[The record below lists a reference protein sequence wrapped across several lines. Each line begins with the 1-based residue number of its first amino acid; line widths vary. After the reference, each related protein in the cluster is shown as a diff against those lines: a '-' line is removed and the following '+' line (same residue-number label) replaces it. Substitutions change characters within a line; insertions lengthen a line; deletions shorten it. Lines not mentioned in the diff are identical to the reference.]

1 MYKIYFAPKYSSK
14 AASSR
19 YRVYS
24 YLSYYKEAGLK
35 FSVHPLLG
43 DWYIESLWRHQ
54 SKFLVLPQ
62 LIYHYITRIVSI
74 LFIPK
79 STIVYVG
86 ADLLPFFPPILEWYL
101 HTRGVKYILE
111 LDDAIFHRYDDNSH
125 RIVRFLYS
133 NKYRYVTKWA
143 SAIICGSGY
152 LADYC
157 KRWNDQVYLIPTSI
171 DENKYNIV
179 ENDLEQKN
187 LVVGW
192 IGSPETSK
200 YVLSII
206 PVIRELQKIVEFE
219 FHLIGFD
226 RIYEDKLHGCDYKII
241 QWSSDTEVNDLGT
254 FSIGIMP
261 LDDSPFSR
269 GKCAFKLIQYMAVG
283 IPTVSTPMQSNI
295 EVDKGCGNLFAS
307 TPEEWRSCLL
317 KLLTD
322 NNLRRQIGKQNK
334 EMCKKHFT
342 IQHNSSKYLE
352 IIKLCN
358 D

>member
-43 DWYIESLWRHQ
+43 DWYVDNLWRHQ
-54 SKFLVLPQ
+54 SKFLILPR
-62 LIYHYITRIVSI
+62 LIYEYIIRVINI
-74 LFIPK
+74 LLIK
-79 STIVYVG
+79 KTTIVYIG

-101 HTRGVKYILE
+101 HERGVVYILD
-111 LDDAIFHRYDDNSH
+111 LDDAIFHRYDDNRH
-125 RIVRFLYS
+125 GIVRSLYG

-152 LADYC
+152 LVDYC
-157 KRWNDQVYLIPTSI
+157 KKWNNQVYLIPTSI

-179 ENDLEQKN
+179 EKDSEQKK

-206 PVIRELQKIVEFE
+206 PVIKELQKIVEFE

-226 RIYEDKLHGCDYKII
+226 KIYEDKLHGCDYKII
-241 QWSSDTEVNDLGT
+241 QWNSDTEVNDLST

-295 EVDKGCGNLFAS
+295 EIDKGCGNYFAS
-307 TPEEWRSCLL
+307 TPDEWKSCLL
-317 KLLTD
+317 ELLTD
-322 NNLRRQIGKQNK
+322 EGLRLQIGEKNK
-334 EMCKKHFT
+334 IVCDNNYT
-342 IQHNSSKYLE
+342 IQHNYSKYLG
-352 IIKLCN
+352 IIKSCCV
-358 D
+358 